1 MGFTRSFNRVVQIQ
15 PGGARTRE
23 GIPGVEVPPSSA
35 GNSDAREVE
44 DTPGSMRGA
53 DNAGVSSDTNNDAL
67 PANAGARG
75 AGGSFRVP
83 PAGKPATGGRE
94 VTPGAGQASE
104 DENSSDPD
112 YTELDSSKRDL
123 YLTGSH
129 GLTSLYPAILLTM
142 PRTSKVIDTTS
153 GLTSTPFII
162 DLNNAVKKSIEF
174 DVRNAIN
181 QLSPVLQLTTA
192 QYAQNLITANQYA
205 DLCLSAAQI
214 KDRLI
219 ALTNIINTD
228 LESALG
234 ASTVIISGQRYQF
247 MKDLPDVISF
257 VQTIQEDFSIEDFT
271 VGLPESVNTKSLL
284 QILKIL
290 YNQIMLGGFY
300 LSNTSQTSRNDDP
313 SKVWGQTNLEINN
326 AINDLKSIDNANV
339 TVSRINNSNFTNI
352 GNLNRLA
359 DLVRIVQ
366 RDLITHASKA
376 QIIDLLSTPADTTV
390 QKDLGSLIGQYRDS
404 LVTPKTLPAYEE
416 GIDDV
421 DRFMDPPRNSD
432 IGNTEIDRVF
442 VKRDGT
448 KEFNVL
454 DSVDYLLYDE
464 LAGETND
471 VVLDNLLDFVNNYK
485 QLARTL
491 QSFNQLII
499 RDDETR
505 HKCLS
510 IIATTF
516 STFFVGSITK
526 EQWTSVASGV
536 RMGLLMAASVDSNIA
551 DKLFEFIC
559 SSDDDKIARANNL
572 LALCDGR
579 ATIENRGSLESTGIT
594 TTGGFNYVTIDGV
607 LYLKNFRDDPDT
619 SFGMFHTIAGK
630 VESALASGK
639 IGISTETSSSLGL
652 TKNARA
658 FVFYRLFLD
667 MLRKFYFKIEF
678 VTDPYPPADEELDI
692 YYISPSIK
700 ITYKDGQANAVDLA
714 LRRYNKS
721 RQEINDEINILQ
733 SPEFQNDAI
742 SIYEEYLA
750 AITSKID
757 EQEQNCLDLVNLII
771 NHSDQLAQE
780 TSRLQLAIGSIK
792 TYSRNAEIGDKE
804 SIMNSIQAEQ
814 AMLKKNIIDRYSYP
828 LRGAAYLPTALD
840 HNINQAL
847 NLKTAVL
854 TLPALNDS
862 PIDAIN
868 RKFMVAVGIPA
879 GLMENLRYKNTFS
892 TKEHLYN
899 IDLVFKNL
907 QISQNEEDSDTA
919 GTLAIVSKTFSTRI
933 FVNEGYQI
941 AGGADV
947 VSSTLTNYQQI
958 YDATK
963 YKYVS
968 DSGQYLDVTPDKL
981 NFMLG
986 DRKII
991 ENHLLSHYSKLLLKA
1006 TAGITLDEE
1015 VFDLVLQTRRYP
1027 DAAQDANY
1035 TTIVDK
1041 IAVNYPD
1048 TTEGVLNKDRALR
1061 DLSRSMML
1069 SPDQHKVSMMTAKT
1083 FERIHVIPV
1092 DINEITSI
1100 FNRNG
1105 GNEIT
1110 SIFDRNGGNLAFA
1123 RDPSFIS
1130 VVAKISLADNQPP
1143 MELTQ
1148 SPTRR
1153 STTQAATDVA
1163 SVLANGT
1170 ARDASVTGINKFRET
1185 MGGRR

>member
-1 MGFTRSFNRVVQIQ
+1 MGSTRSFNRVLQIQ
-15 PGGARTRE
+15 PGGLRTGE

-35 GNSDAREVE
+35 GNSDAREF
-44 DTPGSMRGA
+44 DANSTGTDAIAGTGSG
-53 DNAGVSSDTNNDAL
+53 GVSSDTDSDAL
-67 PANAGARG
+67 PANAGAVG

-83 PAGKPATGGRE
+83 PAGKPAGSGRE

-142 PRTSKVIDTTS
+142 PRTSKVIDITS

-162 DLNNAVKKSIEF
+162 DLNNAVKKSIES

-181 QLSPVLQLTTA
+181 QLSPVLQLTTV
-192 QYAQNLITANQYA
+192 QYTQNLIAANQYA
-205 DLCLSAAQI
+205 DLCLDASQT

-228 LESALG
+228 IESSIG
-234 ASTVIISGQRYQF
+234 FSRVIISGQQYQF
-247 MKDLPDVISF
+247 MKDLPDVLSF
-257 VQTIQEDFSIEDFT
+257 VQTIEEGFSIEDFAA
-271 VGLPESVNTKSLL
+271 GLPESVNTKSLL

-290 YNQIMLGGFY
+290 YNQIMLGDFY
-300 LSNTSQTSRNDDP
+300 LSNNSQTSRNNDP
-313 SKVWGQTNLEINN
+313 SKVWGQTSIEINN

-352 GNLNRLA
+352 GNANKLA

-376 QIIDLLSTPADTTV
+376 QISALLSTLTSTTV

-404 LVTPKTLPAYEE
+404 LVTSKTLPAYEE

-432 IGNTEIDRVF
+432 IGNTEIDSVF
-442 VKRDGT
+442 VKRDRT

-485 QLARTL
+485 QLASKL
-491 QSFNQLII
+491 LSFNQLIF

-516 STFFVGSITK
+516 TTFFDGSITK
-526 EQWTSVASGV
+526 EEWTSEAPGV
-536 RMGLLMAASVDSNIA
+536 RMGLLMAASVDNNIA

-559 SSDDDKIARANNL
+559 SRDSDKITRANNL

-579 ATIENRGSLESTGIT
+579 ATIENRGSLESTGST
-594 TTGGFNYVTIDGV
+594 TTGGHDWEDIESE
-607 LYLKNFRDDPDT
+607 YLKNFRDDPDT
-619 SFGMFHTIAGK
+619 SFGMFHTIASK

-639 IGISTETSSSLGL
+639 IGTSTETSASLGL

-667 MLRKFYFKIEF
+667 ILRKFYFKIEF
-678 VTDPYPPADEELDI
+678 GTDGDPPADEDLDTV
-692 YYISPSIK
+692 YIQPEIK
-700 ITYKDGQANAVDLA
+700 ITYKNAQANPVRKALA
-714 LRRYNKS
+714 SYNNS
-721 RQEINDEINILQ
+721 RQELDDSINADRLTQ
-733 SPEFQNDAI
+733 AYKNDVI

-750 AITSKID
+750 SITSKID
-757 EQEQNCLDLVNLII
+757 EQEQNCLDLVNLIFK
-771 NHSDQLAQE
+771 HADQLGQE
-780 TSRLQLAIGSIK
+780 TSHLLLAIGSIK
-792 TYSRNAEIGDKE
+792 TYSRNAGIGDKE

-814 AMLKKNIIDRYSYP
+814 AMLKKNIIDRYTYP
-828 LRGAAYLPTALD
+828 LRGAAYLPAALD

-868 RKFMVAVGIPA
+868 RKFMVAVGIPT
-879 GLMENLRYKNTFS
+879 GLMENLRYQNTFS
-892 TKEHLYN
+892 TKEHLYS

-919 GTLAIVSKTFSTRI
+919 GTLATVSKTFSTRI

-947 VSSTLTNYQQI
+947 ISSTLTNYQQI

-968 DSGQYLDVTPDKL
+968 DSGEYLDATPDKL
-981 NFMLG
+981 YFMLG
-986 DRKII
+986 DRMII

-1015 VFDLVLQTRRYP
+1015 VFDLVPQTRRYP

-1048 TTEGVLNKDRALR
+1048 TAEGVLNKDRALR

-1069 SPDQHKVSMMTAKT
+1069 APDQHKVSMMTAKT

-1092 DINEITSI
+1092 DIY
-1100 FNRNG
+1100 
-1105 GNEIT
+1105 EIT

-1123 RDPSFIS
+1123 RDLSFIS

-1143 MELTQ
+1143 MVLSQ

-1153 STTQAATDVA
+1153 SATQAATDVA
-1163 SVLANGT
+1163 SVLANGSD
-1170 ARDASVTGINKFRET
+1170 RDASVTGINKFRET

>member
-23 GIPGVEVPPSSA
+23 GVPGVEVPPSV
-35 GNSDAREVE
+35 AREF
-44 DTPGSMRGA
+44 DANSTGTGA
-53 DNAGVSSDTNNDAL
+53 VATATGGGGTSSDTNNDAL

-75 AGGSFRVP
+75 EGGSFRVP
-83 PAGKPATGGRE
+83 PAGKPASGGRE
-94 VTPGAGQASE
+94 VTPGDGQASK

-162 DLNNAVKKSIEF
+162 DLNNTVKKSIES

-192 QYAQNLITANQYA
+192 QYTQNLITANQYA
-205 DLCLSAAQI
+205 DLCLDASQT

-228 LESALG
+228 LESARA

-247 MKDLPDVISF
+247 MKDLPAVISF

-271 VGLPESVNTKSLL
+271 VGLSESVNTKALL
-284 QILKIL
+284 QILKIF

-300 LSNTSQTSRNDDP
+300 LSNNNQTSRNNDP

-339 TVSRINNSNFTNI
+339 TVSRINNSNFKNT
-352 GNLNRLA
+352 GNANKLA

-366 RDLITHASKA
+366 RDLIAHASKA
-376 QIIDLLSTPADTTV
+376 QISESFSTPTDTTV

-404 LVTPKTLPAYEE
+404 LITTTTLPQYKVDF
-416 GIDDV
+416 DDV
-421 DRFMDPPRNSD
+421 DTFTSVAPNS
-432 IGNTEIDRVF
+432 EIATILVKSDR
-442 VKRDGT
+442 T
-448 KEFNVL
+448 KKFNVL

-464 LAGETND
+464 LAGEAND

-485 QLARTL
+485 QLAL
-491 QSFNQLII
+491 KLKSFNQLIF

-516 STFFVGSITK
+516 TTFFDGSITK
-526 EQWTSVASGV
+526 DEWTSEAPGV
-536 RMGLLMAASVDSNIA
+536 RMGLLMAASVDDNIA

-559 SSDDDKIARANNL
+559 SSDGDKIAKANNL
-572 LALCDGR
+572 LKLCDGR
-579 ATIENRGSLESTGIT
+579 ATIDNRGSLETNPSDT
-594 TTGGFNYVTIDGV
+594 TTGGHGWEDIQSE
-607 LYLKNFRDDPDT
+607 YLKNFRDDPDT

-639 IGISTETSSSLGL
+639 IGTSTETSASLGL

-667 MLRKFYFKIEF
+667 ILRKFYFKIEF
-678 VTDPYPPADEELDI
+678 GTDSVPPADEDLDTS
-692 YYISPSIK
+692 YIQPEIK
-700 ITYKDGQANAVDLA
+700 ITYKSTQANPVRQALA
-714 LRRYNKS
+714 SYNNS
-721 RQEINDEINILQ
+721 RQEL
-733 SPEFQNDAI
+733 NDALNTNSLTQAYKNDVI

-750 AITSKID
+750 LITSKID
-757 EQEQNCLDLVNLII
+757 EQEQNCLDLVNLIF
-771 NHSDQLAQE
+771 NHSDQLTQK
-780 TSRLQLAIGSIK
+780 TSHLLLAIGSIK
-792 TYSRNAEIGDKE
+792 TYSRNAGIGDKE

-814 AMLKKNIIDRYSYP
+814 AMLKKNIIDRYTYP
-828 LRGAAYLPTALD
+828 LRGAAYLPAALD

-892 TKEHLYN
+892 TKEHLYS

-907 QISQNEEDSDTA
+907 QISQNEEDSDTT
-919 GTLAIVSKTFSTRI
+919 GTLATVSKTFSTRI

-947 VSSTLTNYQQI
+947 ISSTLTNYQQI

-963 YKYVS
+963 YKYIN
-968 DSGQYLDVTPDKL
+968 DSGEYLDATPDKL
-981 NFMLG
+981 YFMLG
-986 DRKII
+986 DRMII

-1048 TTEGVLNKDRALR
+1048 TAEGVINRDRALR

-1100 FNRNG
+1100 F
-1105 GNEIT
+1105 
-1110 SIFDRNGGNLAFA
+1110 DRNGGNLAFA
-1123 RDPSFIS
+1123 RDLSFIS

-1143 MELTQ
+1143 MVLSQ

-1153 STTQAATDVA
+1153 SATQAATDVA
-1163 SVLANGT
+1163 SVLANGSD
-1170 ARDASVTGINKFRET
+1170 RDASVTGINKFRET

>member
-1 MGFTRSFNRVVQIQ
+1 MASNRYSFKSAQIQ

-35 GNSDAREVE
+35 GNSGAREVE
-44 DTPGSMRGA
+44 DTPGTTRG
-53 DNAGVSSDTNNDAL
+53 GTGGGRGGGTSRDTDSDAL
-67 PANAGARG
+67 PANAGAVG

-83 PAGKPATGGRE
+83 PAGKPASGGRE
-94 VTPGAGQASE
+94 VTPSE

-142 PRTSKVIDTTS
+142 PRTSKVIDITS

-162 DLNNAVKKSIEF
+162 DLNNAVKKSIES
-174 DVRNAIN
+174 DISNAIN
-181 QLSPVLQLTTA
+181 QLSTVLQLTTA
-192 QYAQNLITANQYA
+192 QYAQNLTTANQYA
-205 DLCLSAAQI
+205 NLCLSAAQS

-219 ALTNIINTD
+219 ELTNIINTD
-228 LESALG
+228 LESAL
-234 ASTVIISGQRYQF
+234 ALSTVIISGQRYQF

-271 VGLPESVNTKSLL
+271 VGLSESVNTRALL
-284 QILKIL
+284 QILKIF

-300 LSNTSQTSRNDDP
+300 LSNNNQTSRNNDP
-313 SKVWGQTNLEINN
+313 SKVWGQTNLQINN
-326 AINDLKSIDNANV
+326 AINDLTRIGSDNVSV
-339 TVSRINNSNFTNI
+339 TSINNSYFKNSGNTNK
-352 GNLNRLA
+352 LA

-376 QIIDLLSTPADTTV
+376 QISALFSTPASTTV
-390 QKDLGSLIGQYRDS
+390 QRDLGSIIGQYRDS
-404 LVTPKTLPAYEE
+404 LVTTITLPQYKVDF
-416 GIDDV
+416 DDV
-421 DRFMDPPRNSD
+421 DTFTSAAPNS
-432 IGNTEIDRVF
+432 EIATIL
-442 VKRDGT
+442 VKSART
-448 KEFNVL
+448 KKFNVL

-464 LAGETND
+464 LAGEAND
-471 VVLDNLLDFVNNYK
+471 VVLDNLLDFVNNYG
-485 QLARTL
+485 QLAL
-491 QSFNQLII
+491 KLKSFNQLIF

-516 STFFVGSITK
+516 TTFFDGSITK
-526 EQWTSVASGV
+526 DEWTSEAPGV
-536 RMGLLMAASVDSNIA
+536 RMGLLMAASVDDNIA

-559 SSDDDKIARANNL
+559 SSDGDKIAKANNL
-572 LALCDGR
+572 LKLCDGR
-579 ATIENRGSLESTGIT
+579 ATIDNRGSLETNPSDT
-594 TTGGFNYVTIDGV
+594 TTGGHGWEDIESE
-607 LYLKNFRDDPDT
+607 YLKNFRDDPDT

-639 IGISTETSSSLGL
+639 IDTSTETSASLGL

-667 MLRKFYFKIEF
+667 ILRKFYFKIQF
-678 VTDPYPPADEELDI
+678 GTDSAPPADEDLDTI
-692 YYISPSIK
+692 YIQPEIK
-700 ITYKDGQANAVDLA
+700 ITYKSTQANPVRQALA
-714 LRRYNKS
+714 SYNNS
-721 RQEINDEINILQ
+721 RQEL
-733 SPEFQNDAI
+733 NDALNTTSLTQAYKNDVI

-750 AITSKID
+750 LITSKID
-757 EQEQNCLDLVNLII
+757 EQEQNCLDLVNLIF
-771 NHSDQLAQE
+771 NHSDQLTQKTA
-780 TSRLQLAIGSIK
+780 SLLLAIGSIK
-792 TYSRNAEIGDKE
+792 TYSRNAGIGDKE

-892 TKEHLYN
+892 TKEHLYS

-919 GTLAIVSKTFSTRI
+919 GTLATVSKTFSTRI

-947 VSSTLTNYQQI
+947 ISSTLTNYQQI

-963 YKYVS
+963 YKYIN
-968 DSGQYLDVTPDKL
+968 DSGEYLDATPDKL
-981 NFMLG
+981 YFMLG
-986 DRKII
+986 DRMII

-1048 TTEGVLNKDRALR
+1048 TAEGVINKNRALR

-1100 FNRNG
+1100 F
-1105 GNEIT
+1105 
-1110 SIFDRNGGNLAFA
+1110 DRNGENLAFA
-1123 RDPSFIS
+1123 RDLSFIS

-1143 MELTQ
+1143 MVLSQ

-1153 STTQAATDVA
+1153 SATQAATDVA
-1163 SVLANGT
+1163 SVLANGSDL
-1170 ARDASVTGINKFRET
+1170 DASVTGINKFRET
-1185 MGGRR
+1185 TGGRR

>member
-15 PGGARTRE
+15 SGGSRTGE

-35 GNSDAREVE
+35 GNSGAREVE
-44 DTPGSMRGA
+44 DTPGTTRGGTGG
-53 DNAGVSSDTNNDAL
+53 DLGGGTNRDTDSDAL
-67 PANAGARG
+67 PANTDAVG

-83 PAGKPATGGRE
+83 PAGKPASGGRE

-112 YTELDSSKRDL
+112 YTELDSAKRDL

-142 PRTSKVIDTTS
+142 PRTSKVIDITS

-162 DLNNAVKKSIEF
+162 DLNNAVKKSIES
-174 DVRNAIN
+174 DISNAIN
-181 QLSPVLQLTTA
+181 QLSTVLQLTTA
-192 QYAQNLITANQYA
+192 QHTQNLTTANQYA
-205 DLCLSAAQI
+205 NLCLSAAQS

-219 ALTNIINTD
+219 ELTNIINTD
-228 LESALG
+228 LESAL
-234 ASTVIISGQRYQF
+234 ALSTVIISGQRYQF

-271 VGLPESVNTKSLL
+271 VGSDKSVNTKALL

-290 YNQIMLGGFY
+290 YNQIMLGDFY
-300 LSNTSQTSRNDDP
+300 LSDTRQPSRNNQP
-313 SKVWGQTNLEINN
+313 SKVWGQTNLQINN
-326 AINDLKSIDNANV
+326 AINDLTRIGSDNVSV
-339 TVSRINNSNFTNI
+339 TSINNSYFKNSGNTNK
-352 GNLNRLA
+352 LA

-376 QIIDLLSTPADTTV
+376 QISALFSTPASTTV
-390 QKDLGSLIGQYRDS
+390 QRDLGSIIGQYRDS
-404 LVTPKTLPAYEE
+404 LVTTTTLPQYKVDF
-416 GIDDV
+416 DDV
-421 DRFMDPPRNSD
+421 DTFTSVAPNS
-432 IGNTEIDRVF
+432 EIATIL
-442 VKRDGT
+442 VKSART
-448 KEFNVL
+448 KKFNVL

-464 LAGETND
+464 LAGEAND
-471 VVLDNLLDFVNNYK
+471 VVLDNLLDFVNNYG
-485 QLARTL
+485 QLAL
-491 QSFNQLII
+491 KLKSFNQLIF

-516 STFFVGSITK
+516 TTFFDGSITK
-526 EQWTSVASGV
+526 DEWTSEAPGV
-536 RMGLLMAASVDSNIA
+536 RMGLLMAASVDDNIA

-559 SSDDDKIARANNL
+559 SSDGDKIAKANNL
-572 LALCDGR
+572 LKLCDGR
-579 ATIENRGSLESTGIT
+579 ATIDNRGSLETNPSDT
-594 TTGGFNYVTIDGV
+594 TTGGHGWEDIESE
-607 LYLKNFRDDPDT
+607 YLKNFRDDPDT

-639 IGISTETSSSLGL
+639 IDTSTETSASLGL

-667 MLRKFYFKIEF
+667 ILRKFYFKIEF
-678 VTDPYPPADEELDI
+678 GTDSVPPANEDLDTI
-692 YYISPSIK
+692 YIEPEIK
-700 ITYKDGQANAVDLA
+700 ITYKSTQANPVRQALA
-714 LRRYNKS
+714 SYNNS
-721 RQEINDEINILQ
+721 RQEL
-733 SPEFQNDAI
+733 NDALNTTSLTQAYKNDVI

-750 AITSKID
+750 LITSKID
-757 EQEQNCLDLVNLII
+757 EQEQNCLDLVNLIF
-771 NHSDQLAQE
+771 NHSDQLTQKTA
-780 TSRLQLAIGSIK
+780 SLLLAIGSIK
-792 TYSRNAEIGDKE
+792 TYSRNAGIGDKE

-828 LRGAAYLPTALD
+828 LRGAPYLPAALD

-868 RKFMVAVGIPA
+868 RKFMVAVGIPT

-892 TKEHLYN
+892 TKEHLYS

-907 QISQNEEDSDTA
+907 QILQNDEDNDTA
-919 GTLAIVSKTFSTRI
+919 GTLATVSKTFSTRI

-947 VSSTLTNYQQI
+947 ISSTLINYQQI

-963 YKYVS
+963 YKYIN
-968 DSGQYLDVTPDKL
+968 DSGEYLDATPDKL
-981 NFMLG
+981 YFMLG
-986 DRKII
+986 DRMII

-1048 TTEGVLNKDRALR
+1048 TAEGVINKNRALR

-1100 FNRNG
+1100 F
-1105 GNEIT
+1105 
-1110 SIFDRNGGNLAFA
+1110 DRNGENLAFA
-1123 RDPSFIS
+1123 RDLSFIS

-1143 MELTQ
+1143 MVLSQ

-1153 STTQAATDVA
+1153 SATQAATDVA
-1163 SVLANGT
+1163 SVLANGSD
-1170 ARDASVTGINKFRET
+1170 RDASVTGINKFRET

>member
-1 MGFTRSFNRVVQIQ
+1 MGSTRSFNKVVQIQ
-15 PGGARTRE
+15 PGGARTRA
-23 GIPGVEVPPSSA
+23 GIPGVEVPPSSG
-35 GNSDAREVE
+35 GNSDAREVVDE
-44 DTPGSMRGA
+44 PGNTRGA
-53 DNAGVSSDTNNDAL
+53 GSGGVSSDTNNDAL

-83 PAGKPATGGRE
+83 PAGKPATSGRE

-104 DENSSDPD
+104 DENSADPDPD

-129 GLTSLYPAILLTM
+129 GLTSLYPTILLTM

-162 DLNNAVKKSIEF
+162 DLNNAVKKSIES

-192 QYAQNLITANQYA
+192 QYAQDLIAANQYA
-205 DLCLSAAQI
+205 DSCLSAAQI

-219 ALTNIINTD
+219 SRTNIINTD
-228 LESALG
+228 FESSV
-234 ASTVIISGQRYQF
+234 ASYSAIISGQRYQF
-247 MKDLPDVISF
+247 MKDLPDVLSF

-271 VGLPESVNTKSLL
+271 VGLSESVNTKALL

-300 LSNTSQTSRNDDP
+300 LSNNSQTSRNNDP

-352 GNLNRLA
+352 GNANKLA

-404 LVTPKTLPAYEE
+404 LVTSKTLPAYEE

-485 QLARTL
+485 QLARKL
-491 QSFNQLII
+491 QSFNQLIF

-516 STFFVGSITK
+516 TTFFDGSITK
-526 EQWTSVASGV
+526 DEWTSEAPGV
-536 RMGLLMAASVDSNIA
+536 RMGLLMAASVDNNIA

-559 SSDDDKIARANNL
+559 SSDGDKIARANNL
-572 LALCDGR
+572 LKLCDGR
-579 ATIENRGSLESTGIT
+579 ATIDNRGSLETNPSDT
-594 TTGGFNYVTIDGV
+594 TTGGHGWEDIESE
-607 LYLKNFRDDPDT
+607 YLKNFRDDPNT

-639 IGISTETSSSLGL
+639 IGISTETSASLGL

-667 MLRKFYFKIEF
+667 ILRKFYFKIEF
-678 VTDPYPPADEELDI
+678 GTDSVPPADEDTS
-692 YYISPSIK
+692 YIQPEIK
-700 ITYKDGQANAVDLA
+700 ITYKNTQANPVRRALA
-714 LRRYNKS
+714 SYNNS
-721 RQEINDEINILQ
+721 RQEL
-733 SPEFQNDAI
+733 NDALNTNNLTQAYKNDVI

-757 EQEQNCLDLVNLII
+757 EQEQNCLDLVNLVYK
-771 NHSDQLAQE
+771 HAEQLGIDA
-780 TSRLQLAIGSIK
+780 TFLRIAIESVK
-792 TYSRNAEIGDKE
+792 TYSRNAGISDKE

-828 LRGAAYLPTALD
+828 LRGAAYLPSALD

-862 PIDAIN
+862 PIDAIT
-868 RKFMVAVGIPA
+868 RKFMVVVGIPT
-879 GLMENLRYKNTFS
+879 GLMENLRYQNTFS
-892 TKEHLYN
+892 TKEHLYS

-907 QISQNEEDSDTA
+907 QISQNEEDSDTT
-919 GTLAIVSKTFSTRI
+919 GTLATVSKTFSTRI

-947 VSSTLTNYQQI
+947 ISSTLTNYQQI

-963 YKYVS
+963 YKYVN
-968 DSGQYLDVTPDKL
+968 DSGQYLDATPAKL
-981 NFMLG
+981 YFMLG
-986 DRKII
+986 DRTII

-1015 VFDLVLQTRRYP
+1015 VFDLVPQTRRYP

-1041 IAVNYPD
+1041 IAVNYPN
-1048 TTEGVLNKDRALR
+1048 TAEGVLNKDRALR

-1092 DINEITSI
+1092 DIY
-1100 FNRNG
+1100 
-1105 GNEIT
+1105 EIT
-1110 SIFDRNGGNLAFA
+1110 SIFDRNDGNLAFA
-1123 RDPSFIS
+1123 HDLTFIS

-1143 MELTQ
+1143 MVLSQ

-1163 SVLANGT
+1163 SVLANGS
-1170 ARDASVTGINKFRET
+1170 ARDASATGINKFRET